1 MSDSLS
7 WHGKPAHAP
16 LLVTKDAYLKSAP
29 NLTAFPI
36 SMFFQLILLALL
48 PFAAM
53 ATPILERSD
62 KGKLLFCFHKG
73 QDQMYSINDHMTK
86 SVCNT
91 LSSGSL
97 LEVDDNYSFQ
107 GCKVADYDVTWFKE
121 RCESHN
127 PKSEATEWKA
137 GSELDV
143 VWEPK
148 EPYDLACFSRTKK
161 VSGSVI
167 KSSTSFDGDATMD
180 VCASVKSGKYHEGK
194 TKKSCRV
201 AKEDLSWFKKK
212 CGTYGDDDDDD
223 DDLYIA
229 GTAMKPVI

>member
-1 MSDSLS
+1 
-7 WHGKPAHAP
+7 
-16 LLVTKDAYLKSAP
+16 
-29 NLTAFPI
+29 
-36 SMFFQLILLALL
+36 
-48 PFAAM
+48 
-53 ATPILERSD
+53 
-62 KGKLLFCFHKG
+62 
-73 QDQMYSINDHMTK
+73 MTK

-91 LSSGSL
+91 LSSGSMW
-97 LEVDDNYSFQ
+97 EDDDYPIQ

-148 EPYDLACFSRTKK
+148 EPYDLYCFFRWPNYPADL
-161 VSGSVI
+161 I
-167 KSSTSFDGDATMD
+167 KLTTQFDSLATMD

-201 AKEDLSWFKKK
+201 AKEDISWFKKK
-212 CGTYGDDDDDD
+212 CEIYDDDNDN
-223 DDLYIA
+223 LHIA